1 MMVVFDIK
9 IKGFF
14 FGLEEKSKV
23 ASPTTQ
29 LHPRAGESLGL
40 SSGGVILQGGW
51 DRAGFFELCVCN
63 DNLVV

>member
-14 FGLEEKSKV
+14 FGLEKSKV

-29 LHPRAGESLGL
+29 LHPKAGESRT
-40 SSGGVILQGGW
+40 V
-51 DRAGFFELCVCN
+51 E
-63 DNLVV
+63 